1 MTEFMK
7 DIYFF
12 ISKMD
17 NFLLGPL
24 ASHFIALLKLL
35 NRFIHIELAPK
46 GGFFKQTS
54 VQVNFH
60 EVKPTRNKLSC
71 LSLPTSIPFQ
81 SFTTFAK

>member
-12 ISKMD
+12 VSKMD
-17 NFLLGPL
+17 NLLLGPL

-35 NRFIHIELAPK
+35 NRSIRIELAPK

-54 VQVNFH
+54 VKVNFH
-60 EVKPTRNKLSC
+60 
-71 LSLPTSIPFQ
+71 
-81 SFTTFAK
+81 